1 MEATKARIR
10 VNLNTREI
18 EIEGSE
24 DFIKNNTDK
33 FDNYLHALRNEPAPG
48 SFAGRTAGKT
58 NGEEPKKPK
67 PGSFA
72 EYYQRLPKGA
82 KKGDKILLAAY
93 YSQMKN
99 PDNSFSTRET
109 TKLLSAQNVKLSN
122 PSQYIKNS
130 INSSRMEQ
138 LQKGRYRLTK
148 DGIEH
153 VNSMLSR
160 S

>member
-24 DFIKNNTDK
+24 DFIKTNTDK

-48 SFAGRTAGKT
+48 GFTGRQGKT
-58 NGEEPKKPK
+58 NGEEPRKPK

-99 PDNSFSTRET
+99 PDNTFTTRET

-130 INSSRMEQ
+130 INSNRMEL

-148 DGIEH
+148 EGIEH
-153 VNSMLSR
+153 VNMMLSR